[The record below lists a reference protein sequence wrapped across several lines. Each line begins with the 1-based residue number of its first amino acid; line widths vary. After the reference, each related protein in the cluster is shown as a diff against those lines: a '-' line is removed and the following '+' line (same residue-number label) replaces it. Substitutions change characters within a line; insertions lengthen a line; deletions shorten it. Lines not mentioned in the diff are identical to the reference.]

1 MKKEPQENREEYLD
15 EAGRDVLRAA
25 VASAEEINAALS
37 SPFLYA
43 QIRARISDHKKM
55 SPMPFY
61 QSLLM
66 FSLVRRAIPMLALI
80 ALFAVCS
87 YNFAGR
93 KTPTPMPFAEESAYL
108 PISDANTPVTA
119 CSITS
124 KKECVVSTGE
134 ALALLVNSNGR
145 QPQE

>member
-1 MKKEPQENREEYLD
+1 MKKDHQENREEYLD
-15 EAGRDVLRAA
+15 RAGRAVLRAA
-25 VASAEEINAALS
+25 PASDEEINAALS

-43 QIRARISDHKKM
+43 RIRARMNNDRKVPPI
-55 SPMPFY
+55 PFY
-61 QSLLM
+61 QSLMM
-66 FSLVRRAIPMLALI
+66 FSLLRQAIPILALV
-80 ALFAVCS
+80 ALLAVCS
-87 YNFAGR
+87 YNFAGK
-93 KTPTPMPFAEESAYL
+93 KTPTPIPFVDESAYL

-145 QPQE
+145 QPQK